1 MFRIY
6 SGHENGLIRGRDPT
20 DLNILETFQGHQDF
34 VMSLCL
40 DEIGIFFSTG
50 FVGSVKTLY
59 MASRKVSFSLEDR
72 NGSIT
77 ALAAVNGALFAGTRE
92 GVINSLS
99 INTAYVMKY
108 STLHQSAVTS
118 LTHLEGIMYSTGL
131 DGIAFRVPIDRYFTF
146 SSGF

>member
-20 DLNILETFQGHQDF
+20 DLHILETFQRHQDF

-50 FVGSVKTLY
+50 FDDSVKTLD
-59 MASRKVSFSLEDR
+59 MASSKVSFSLEDR
-72 NGSIT
+72 NGSVT

-99 INTAYVMKY
+99 IDSTYIMKY
-108 STLHQSAVTS
+108 SKLHQSVVTS
-118 LTHLEGIMYSTGL
+118 
-131 DGIAFRVPIDRYFTF
+131 
-146 SSGF
+146 